1 MVSIDTEYDLTY
13 VDTEIDLNRRNEIH
27 SKLQRKRKVP
37 YKRNQCSKKEIK
49 MKKNAKQKIGYEKN
63 KDQILDSKKVYYQK
77 NVNAIRTKSLLYRL
91 CRKLCKQKILF
102 TSNY

>member
-27 SKLQRKRKVP
+27 SNLQRKRKVP
-37 YKRNQCSKKEIK
+37 YKRNHCSKKEIK